1 MSAFI
6 AGFREYIG
14 YRGRAGMWA
23 WILHRVTGLGV
34 MFFLIWHILDIFL
47 MALGPEEFNR
57 FLVFYKAAPFRVLET
72 FLIFSV
78 VFHAFNGAR
87 VIILDFVPR
96 AMDYE
101 TELFWVAL
109 GASVAVWAP
118 AALATVAPLVG
129 IHIL

>member
-1 MSAFI
+1 MSAVTT
-6 AGFREYIG
+6 GLSEYLG
-14 YRGRAGMWA
+14 YRGREGMWA

-47 MALGPEEFNR
+47 MALGQNEFDR
-57 FLVFYKAAPFRVLET
+57 FLVIYKAAPFRVLEV

-78 VFHAFNGAR
+78 IFHAFNGAR
-87 VIILDFVPR
+87 VIILDFVPG

-101 TELFWVAL
+101 SELFWVIL
-109 GASVAVWAP
+109 GAALVIWAP
-118 AALATVAPLVG
+118 AALAMLAPLVG